1 MIEWIR
7 FWITAVI
14 LFCGILAFILEVA
27 GLFRLEFVMNRMHA
41 SGIGD
46 SFGLGCVVF
55 AMIISSGLNLDSLKL
70 FLLILFMWLTSPV
83 STHFLSR
90 IEVNT
95 NPFIARYVRFGTD
108 YGKK

>member
-1 MIEWIR
+1 MGEWIR

-14 LFCGILAFILEVA
+14 LGFGILAFTLEVA
-27 GLFRLEFVMNRMHA
+27 GLFRLGFVMNRMHA

-55 AMIISSGLNLDSLKL
+55 AMIDSLKL

-95 NPFIARYVRFGTD
+95 NPYIARYVRFGTD
-108 YGKK
+108 YGKKKEREG